1 MQVQET
7 KMAGLGTVKWEDEDS
22 DFNFEDAAGSEF
34 SEMLEGSPGG
44 GASIREGSIVKGR
57 VVRLTDDQVIV
68 DIGHKSEG
76 EIPIVEFQTPEGL
89 RVKVGDDVEVYLDTF
104 EDNDGELVL
113 SRERAEMLR
122 AWDRISEAYEKDETV
137 EGVIMA
143 RVKGGL
149 SVDIGVK
156 AFLPG
161 SQVDL
166 RPVRNL
172 DKLIGNKL
180 QFKIIKFNKKRG
192 NIVLSRRILLE
203 RDREMLRA
211 TTL

>member
-1 MQVQET
+1 MQLQET
-7 KMAGLGTVKWEDEDS
+7 KMAKLGTVKWEDEDS
-22 DFNFEDAAGSEF
+22 DFDLDGAGSSDF
-34 SEMLEGSPGG
+34 AEMLDGAPGG
-44 GASIREGSIVKGR
+44 ANIREGTIVKGR
-57 VVRLTDDQVIV
+57 VVRLTDDLVIV

-76 EIPIVEFQTPEGL
+76 EIPLGEFLGPDGIK
-89 RVKVGDDVEVYLDTF
+89 VKIGDDVEVYLDTF
-104 EDNDGELVL
+104 EDNEGELVL

-122 AWDRISEAYEKDETV
+122 AWDRISDAYDKDETV

-180 QFKIIKFNKKRG
+180 QFKIIKFNKK
-192 NIVLSRRILLE
+192 
-203 RDREMLRA
+203 
-211 TTL
+211 